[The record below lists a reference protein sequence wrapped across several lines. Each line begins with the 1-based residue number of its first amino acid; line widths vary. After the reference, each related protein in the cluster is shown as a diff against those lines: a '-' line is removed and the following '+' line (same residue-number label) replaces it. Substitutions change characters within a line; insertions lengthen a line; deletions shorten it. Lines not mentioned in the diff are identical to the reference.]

1 MESVYEDF
9 MFFQQIKK
17 CDYVSCSRHASI
29 DLLISRMV
37 LYTYHFTF
45 RFDKRTVLAIHF
57 VIEATCIAE
66 VVTITIPSPKGC

>member
-9 MFFQQIKK
+9 KFFINKK
-17 CDYVSCSRHASI
+17 ENDYVSCSRHASI

-66 VVTITIPSPKGC
+66 VVTITIPSPKGG

>member
-17 CDYVSCSRHASI
+17 CDYVSCSRHI

-66 VVTITIPSPKGC
+66 VVTITIPSPKGG

>member
-1 MESVYEDF
+1 MYHV
-9 MFFQQIKK
+9 KRN
-17 CDYVSCSRHASI
+17 DYI
-29 DLLISRMV
+29 DLLISKLV

-66 VVTITIPSPKGC
+66 VVTITIPSPKGG

>member
-9 MFFQQIKK
+9 KFFQQINMY
-17 CDYVSCSRHASI
+17 DYVSCSRHASI
-29 DLLISRMV
+29 DLLFSRMV

-66 VVTITIPSPKGC
+66 VVTITIPSPKGG